1 MRDWQMQ
8 IPTLRRPRRLV
19 ARAFTL
25 IELIVVMAIVALLV
39 SIAVPRYFS
48 HLDRSKETVLKS
60 DLAVMRDALDKF
72 HGDTGRFPESLDE
85 LVKKRYIRALPVDP
99 ITERADSW
107 VTVPDPKGG
116 IGDIKSGAPGKDANG
131 VAYADW

>member
-1 MRDWQMQ
+1 MRALRA
-8 IPTLRRPRRLV
+8 LRRRRGGG
-19 ARAFTL
+19 FTL

-72 HGDTGRFPESLDE
+72 HADTGRFPESLDE

-99 ITERADSW
+99 LTERADTW
-107 VTVPDPKGG
+107 VTVADPKGG
-116 IGDIKSGAPGKDANG
+116 IADVKSGAQG
-131 VAYADW
+131 VGAAGIPYADW